1 MAGLTATG
9 FEAKTAAEI
18 LLDIETSQKAALGAA
33 LDVSPEQP
41 LGQMNGIIV
50 TKLRELWEAVGV
62 LYAARVPMGASG
74 AALDGVAEITALS
87 RLAATYGTVTL
98 SVVLGAGR
106 TLPAG
111 SIASVTG
118 QPTNR
123 WVTLASAVNASG
135 VQATVSVAARAETAG
150 LTRANA
156 GTITVIA
163 TPVTGWVSV
172 TNASDATPGAAAET
186 DPQLRRRRD
195 TTIRAGG
202 SSPLD
207 AVRLAL
213 SEVSGVTQV
222 RVFENNTDTTDA
234 DGRPPHSLDAI
245 VVGGTDQAV
254 ADALWAAKAAGIQT
268 WAPLA
273 GRVSATVTDAG
284 GVPRSVQFSRPSTV
298 DIYVI
303 AAVERDPS
311 VYPTAASLLA
321 VVAPS
326 LAAVTDSLQIGETV
340 RVELLRSTIFR
351 LPGVIDVP
359 VLRLGRGALPVGV
372 VPATNSPNLTV
383 GRRELAALD
392 SSDVVVVV

>member
-9 FEAKTAAEI
+9 FEAKASVEI
-18 LLDIETSQKAALGAA
+18 LADIEAAQKAALGND
-33 LDVSPEQP
+33 LDVSPEGP
-41 LGQMNGIIV
+41 LGQMNGIVV
-50 TKLRELWEAVGV
+50 TKLRELWEAVAA

-74 AALDGVAEITALS
+74 AALDGVTEITALS

-123 WVTLASAVNASG
+123 WVTTASATNASG
-135 VQATVSVAARAETAG
+135 VQATVSVTARAETAG
-150 LTRANA
+150 LFRANA

-172 TNASDATPGAAAET
+172 TNAADATPGAAAET

-195 TTIRAGG
+195 ATIRAGG

-213 SEVSGVTQV
+213 SEVANVTQV
-222 RVFENNTDTTDA
+222 RVFSNDSDATDV

-268 WAPLA
+268 WAPST
-273 GRVSATVTDAG
+273 GGVSATVTDAG
-284 GVPRSVQFSRPSTV
+284 GVSRSVSFSRPTTV
-298 DIYVI
+298 NVYVSATI
-303 AAVERDPS
+303 ERDPS
-311 VYPTAASLLA
+311 VYPTAAALLA
-321 VVAPS
+321 VVGPAV
-326 LAAVTDSLQIGETV
+326 AALGDALQIGDTV

-359 VLRLGRGALPVGV
+359 SLRLGRTST
-372 VPATNSPNLTV
+372 PAGTINLAI
-383 GRRELAALD
+383 GRRELADLD
-392 SSDVVVVV
+392 SSRVDVVLG

>member
-9 FEAKTAAEI
+9 FEAKTSAEI
-18 LLDIETSQKAALGAA
+18 LADVEAVQKAALGAD
-33 LDVSPEQP
+33 LDVSAEQP
-41 LGQMNGIIV
+41 LGQINGIFV
-50 TKLRELWEAVGV
+50 TKLRELWEAVAA

-106 TLPAG
+106 TLLAG
-111 SIASVTG
+111 AVASVTG

-123 WVTLASAVNASG
+123 WVTTANAVNASG
-135 VQATVSVAARAETAG
+135 VQATVTVAARAESAG
-150 LTRANA
+150 LLRANA

-163 TPVTGWVSV
+163 TPATGWVSV

-195 TTIRAGG
+195 ATIRAGG

-213 SEVSGVTQV
+213 SEVAGVTQV
-222 RVFENNTDTTDA
+222 RVFENNTDTTDT

-268 WAPLA
+268 WAPTA

-284 GVPRSVQFSRPSTV
+284 GVSRSVQFSRPTTV
-298 DIYVI
+298 DLYVI

-311 VYPTAASLLA
+311 VYPTAAALLA
-321 VVAPS
+321 VVGPA
-326 LAAVTDSLQIGETV
+326 LAAATEALQIGETV

-359 VLRLGRGALPVGV
+359 VLRLGRGVLPVGA
-372 VPATNSPNLTV
+372 VPSTSSPNLTV

-392 SSDVVVVV
+392 SSDVAVVV